1 MIYNNHERHLYPL
14 DDPVYIDHEK
24 NMLKLLLCEMIE
36 WQEVS
41 PKEIQV
47 SFREKGQEHIQ
58 RRSQA
63 MGKFLYIFLGVTG
76 TIEAFTRRG
85 DSLVSD

>member
-41 PKEIQV
+41 QGDLG
-47 SFREKGQEHIQ
+47 FIQ
-58 RRSQA
+58 RKGIGTYSEKKSGY
-63 MGKFLYIFLGVTG
+63 GKIFVHIFRCDRHNRGIYEKRGQLG
-76 TIEAFTRRG
+76 E
-85 DSLVSD
+85 